1 LLLSWLVL
9 HPFLVATS
17 DPEKRICYGAINL
30 SRTQDTLEHLVEMLP
45 CLVFGFVTNSFQ
57 PIKELLRLTL

>member
-9 HPFLVATS
+9 YPFLVATS
-17 DPEKRICYGAINL
+17 DPETSIFYVVINL
-30 SRTQDTLEHLVEMLP
+30 SRTQDALERLVEMLP
-45 CLVFGFVTNSFQ
+45 CLVSGLVTNGFQ